1 MKKLI
6 FVSAF
11 FFLFS
16 VAPHVFAQGFVPL
29 APIPG
34 LTEVGVVKM
43 VNGSVDFGN
52 FFNNLYKYCV
62 GLAAA
67 LAVIMIIWGG
77 LEYATQDVPGAKGA
91 GKEKILNAIFGL
103 VLVLSPVLV
112 FSIINPR
119 ILNLSLNLPPL
130 DLEYTPYTPTT
141 STYTL
146 PAEDREIRESQGGRV
161 LYGFEINLV
170 TLKGTVRSVLEQKQT
185 ECTAATGGPGL
196 ILPVLGGVNKYVCQT
211 CPPDKKVVLDPPGGL
226 LYDASKAHG
235 SCQ

>member
-130 DLEYTPYTPTT
+130 DLEYTPYTPATPPPP
-141 STYTL
+141 STDQTVCRSYRGIT
-146 PAEDREIRESQGGRV
+146 PVS
-161 LYGFEINLV
+161 
-170 TLKGTVRSVLEQKQT
+170 TPSCPTGTISVEMIC
-185 ECTAATGGPGL
+185 CTRGNNISFGNCCTVSP
-196 ILPVLGGVNKYVCQT
+196 
-211 CPPDKKVVLDPPGGL
+211 
-226 LYDASKAHG
+226 
-235 SCQ
+235 